1 MNKEICLEIKCKDY
15 STDGGEP
22 AWCIQAGCP
31 AIVAVKKC
39 PKVSGEKHKE
49 GDACEKPKRE
59 KRRSE
64 KP

>member
-39 PKVSGEKHKE
+39 PKVSGEKHKV
-49 GDACEKPKRE
+49 KTNMK
-59 KRRSE
+59 K
-64 KP
+64 